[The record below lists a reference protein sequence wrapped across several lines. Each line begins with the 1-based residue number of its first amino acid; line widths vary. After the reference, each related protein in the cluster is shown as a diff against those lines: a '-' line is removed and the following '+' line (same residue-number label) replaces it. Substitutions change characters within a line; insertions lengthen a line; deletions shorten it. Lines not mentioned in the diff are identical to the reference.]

1 MNIKK
6 IALFIGSFVVV
17 GGLIGGAAGFLRL
30 RAGSIGSHG
39 PADAPEKIYE
49 LKKGMAGQAIG
60 RDLHEQGFIE
70 SPLYW
75 RFWLREHAGFSP
87 KAGKHKLSAKMTI
100 PEIAAVLEQAP
111 LSEDES
117 FVMIEGWRLRDT
129 DEALAARGFIKPG
142 EYLAAAKDSQRFKAP
157 FPLPARGLEGYL
169 YPETYRVSLE
179 GGFKPEA
186 LIQRQLDTFAERFW
200 EPHKDE
206 LAQCGRSLDQIVIMA
221 SMLER
226 EEPMPKQRMTVAGI
240 LWKRIDRGFAL
251 GVDAT
256 SRYELADWNDRK
268 EFLKKLRDDADPYNT
283 RVKVGLPPSPIGA
296 PTVDSLTAAMHPEK
310 NEFLYYLHDSNK
322 VLHPSRNAAEHE
334 ALRAKYNV
342 Y

>member
-1 MNIKK
+1 MNLKK
-6 IALFIGSFVVV
+6 IGLFVGTFVVV

-30 RAGSIGSHG
+30 RAGAIGSRG
-39 PADAPEKIYE
+39 PADSPDKVYE
-49 LKKGMAGQAIG
+49 LKKGMGGLAIG

-75 RFWLREHAGFSP
+75 RFYLREHPGFSP
-87 KAGKHKLSAKMTI
+87 KAGKHKLSARMSI

-111 LSEDES
+111 LSEDEP

-129 DEALAARGFIKPG
+129 DEALAAKGWIKPG
-142 EYLAAAKDSQRFKAP
+142 EYIAAAKDPSRFKAP
-157 FPLPARGLEGYL
+157 FALPARGLEGYL
-169 YPETYRVSLE
+169 YPETYRVTVE
-179 GGFKPEA
+179 GGFKPEV
-186 LIQRQLDTFAERFW
+186 LIQRQLDTFAERFYQ
-200 EPHKDE
+200 PHKDE
-206 LAQCGRSLDQIVIMA
+206 LAKCGRTLDEIVVMA

-226 EEPMPKQRMTVAGI
+226 EEPVPKQRMTVAGI
-240 LWKRIDRGFAL
+240 LWKRIDKGFAL

-256 SRYELADWNDRK
+256 SRYELADWNNRT
-268 EFLKKLRDDADPYNT
+268 EFLKKLRDPSDPFNT

-296 PTVDSLTAAMHPEK
+296 PTVESLTAAMRPEK
-310 NEFLYYLHDSNK
+310 NEWLYYLHDSNK

>member
-1 MNIKK
+1 MKVKK
-6 IALFIGSFVVV
+6 VGLGLVFLLAVVALVGVV
-17 GGLIGGAAGFLRL
+17 GFLRL
-30 RAGSIGSHG
+30 RAGAGSARG
-39 PADAPEKIYE
+39 PADAPERVFE
-49 LKKGMAGQAIG
+49 VKKGATGQALG
-60 RDLHEQGFIE
+60 RELHEQGYIE

-75 RFWLREHAGFSP
+75 RVYLREHPGFSP
-87 KAGKHKLSAKMTI
+87 KAGRHALSARMTI
-100 PEIAAVLEQAP
+100 PEIAKALEAAP
-111 LSEDES
+111 ISDDAP

-129 DEALAARGFIKPG
+129 DEALAAKGWITPG
-142 EYLAAAKDSQRFKAP
+142 AYVAAANDPKRYSAP

-179 GGFKPEA
+179 GGFKPEV
-186 LIQRQLDTFAERFW
+186 LIQRQLDTFVERFW
-200 EPHKDE
+200 QPHKEELGKGGRTLDE
-206 LAQCGRSLDQIVIMA
+206 IVIMA

-240 LWKRIDRGFAL
+240 LWKRIDKGFAL

-268 EFLKKLRDDADPYNT
+268 AFLAKLRDKSDAFNT
-283 RVKVGLPPSPIGA
+283 RERVGLPPSPIGA
-296 PTVDSLTAAMHPEK
+296 PTVESLTAAMRPEK